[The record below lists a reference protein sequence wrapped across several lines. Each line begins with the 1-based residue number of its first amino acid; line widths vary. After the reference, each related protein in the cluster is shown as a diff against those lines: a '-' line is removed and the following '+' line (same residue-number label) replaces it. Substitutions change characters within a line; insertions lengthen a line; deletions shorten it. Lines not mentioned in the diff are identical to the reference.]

1 MSKFYYSLLIILFLS
16 GFYALRSDIE
26 TYISQM
32 WVGELFDYVYKAC
45 TTNNW
50 FNFLFTL
57 TLALLFFIID
67 RKVFQSNGSVLRC
80 IGWIFG
86 RTRQTLWSRP
96 CRC

>member
-1 MSKFYYSLLIILFLS
+1 MKNNKTCMNKLCYSLLATLFLS

-26 TYISQM
+26 TYISKM

-57 TLALLFFIID
+57 TLALLFFIIG
-67 RKVFQSNGSVLRC
+67 RKVFQSKGSVLRC
-80 IGWIFG
+80 IGFILAIVYLF
-86 RTRQTLWSRP
+86 
-96 CRC
+96 